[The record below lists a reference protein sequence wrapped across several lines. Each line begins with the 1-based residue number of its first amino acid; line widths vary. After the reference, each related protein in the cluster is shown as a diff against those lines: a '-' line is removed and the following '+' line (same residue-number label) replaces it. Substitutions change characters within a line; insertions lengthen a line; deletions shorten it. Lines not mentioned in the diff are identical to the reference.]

1 MPTENGIP
9 LFTLLIFYSC
19 MDIHLKK
26 LGEIK
31 RASTVKRNN
40 EDAKKLEEYLNRRN
54 QDKVRTN
61 EFEKQ
66 GKQIDVKKGGIERD
80 MGINRGNKK
89 LLEKLVEISK
99 GKHVR
104 T

>member
-1 MPTENGIP
+1 
-9 LFTLLIFYSC
+9 

-26 LGEIK
+26 LTEIK

-40 EDAKKLEEYLNRRN
+40 DEAKKLEEYLNRRN

-66 GKQIDVKKGGIERD
+66 GNYIYRRYWRYLERD

-99 GKHVR
+99 GKHVSDGFKS
-104 T
+104 

>member
-1 MPTENGIP
+1 
-9 LFTLLIFYSC
+9 

-26 LGEIK
+26 LNEIK
-31 RASTVKRNN
+31 RSNTVKRS
-40 EDAKKLEEYLNRRN
+40 DDTKKVDEYLQRRH
-54 QDKVRTN
+54 QDKIRSA

-66 GKQIDVKKGGIERD
+66 GNNYNRYNVYSERD
-80 MGINRGNKK
+80 MEVNRGNKK

-104 T
+104 RLNDFWID